1 MRFFSSQFALTL
13 TAVISVAA
21 NGSKGI
27 AQDNGLFSS
36 VRASTVFSETAVAG
50 SEPAPQSSSNGRTQ
64 SASELVG
71 WLQSA
76 GFTASPVGD
85 RAASTVKQLDSWR
98 FPVLVTIS
106 EDEQD
111 LLVVI
116 GLRNISEPQKLSAA
130 KLLSLLEANQKTGR
144 ASLVFSSERRRI
156 ELQTVLA
163 NGSTS
168 SGLEKHSD
176 VRDEINRL
184 AILARDKEAVWNL
197 EEIHGGASLPVTVAS
212 ETQAFRSALAPQG
225 AVATSPG
232 AGPGSLP
239 VAPNAPTSAAPATIP
254 PALPPATL
262 PVHSGTP
269 GIEVS
274 LNSLQ
279 GRWAASRS
287 ATEAFAMQI
296 NGDSTFILVSVIS
309 GKQARSSGKL
319 TLLNG
324 QLTLEGSDGIR
335 IAGAVTLASYSELQF
350 SPQSTSGA
358 ATVLSFRKAP

>member
-1 MRFFSSQFALTL
+1 MKLFSSQFALSL
-13 TAVISVAA
+13 TALVSVAV
-21 NGSKGI
+21 NGSAGR
-27 AQDNGLFSS
+27 AQDNSLFSS
-36 VRASTVFSETAVAG
+36 VRASTVFSETAAAG
-50 SEPAPQSSSNGRTQ
+50 SGPAPQTSSSGRMT
-64 SASELVG
+64 SALELVG
-71 WLQSA
+71 RLQSA
-76 GFTASPVGD
+76 GFTASEVGD
-85 RAASTVKQLDSWR
+85 RAVSTVKQLDSWR

-130 KLLSLLEANQKTGR
+130 KLLSLLETNQKTGR

-163 NGSTS
+163 NGIMS
-168 SGLEKHSD
+168 SGLEKHSEI
-176 VRDEINRL
+176 RDEINRL

-197 EEIHGGASLPVTVAS
+197 EEIHGGASLPVTAAS
-212 ETQAFRSALAPQG
+212 ETQAFRSVPAPQDALA
-225 AVATSPG
+225 ASPG
-232 AGPGSLP
+232 SGPGSLP
-239 VAPNAPTSAAPATIP
+239 GSPNAPASAAPATSP
-254 PALPPATL
+254 PTTSPIN
-262 PVHSGTP
+262 SGTP
-269 GIEVS
+269 ATEVS

-296 NGDSTFILVSVIS
+296 NGDSTFVLVSVIS

-335 IAGAVTLASYSELQF
+335 IAGSVTMVSASELQF

-358 ATVLSFRKAP
+358 AAVLSFRKAP

>member
-1 MRFFSSQFALTL
+1 MKLFSSQFALSL
-13 TAVISVAA
+13 TALVSVAV

-27 AQDNGLFSS
+27 AQDNSLYSS
-36 VRASTVFSETAVAG
+36 VRASTVFSETAAAG
-50 SEPAPQSSSNGRTQ
+50 SGPAPQTFGSGRMT

-76 GFTASPVGD
+76 GFTASAVGD
-85 RAASTVKQLDSWR
+85 RAVSTIKQLDSWR

-116 GLRNISEPQKLSAA
+116 GLRNISEPQKLSVA

-163 NGSTS
+163 NGSMS
-168 SGLEKHSD
+168 SGLEKHSEI
-176 VRDEINRL
+176 RDEINRL

-212 ETQAFRSALAPQG
+212 ETQAFRSALAPQDV
-225 AVATSPG
+225 VATSPG
-232 AGPGSLP
+232 SVPGSLP

-254 PALPPATL
+254 RAMPPA
-262 PVHSGTP
+262 
-269 GIEVS
+269 IEVS

-296 NGDSTFILVSVIS
+296 NGDSTFVLVSIIS

-335 IAGAVTLASYSELQF
+335 IAGSVTMVSASELQF
-350 SPQSTSGA
+350 SSQSTSGA
-358 ATVLSFRKAP
+358 AAVLSFRKAP